1 MPATIRVALNFSFAN
16 GIPMKSMMCGV
27 FALLLVAGSLRAAD
41 PWVTY
46 SGGDG
51 PGAGKKVVLISGDE
65 EYRSEEALP
74 QLGKILA
81 KHIGF
86 DCTVLFAI
94 NPETGEIDPNNTKN
108 IPGLE
113 TLADADLMIIATRFR
128 DLPDDQMV
136 HIDNYLK
143 SGRPVIGM
151 RTATHGF
158 NLSGSSNYGQY
169 HWRSNKEGWDGGFG
183 RQILGETWINHHGQH
198 GKQATRG
205 IVAEDQAQHPILRGI
220 KSGDL
225 FGPTDVYG
233 VRLPLPG
240 DSQPL
245 ILGQVVTGMN
255 ESDPALEGKKN
266 DPMMPVAWT
275 KTYEVADGKVG
286 RVLTTTMG
294 ASQDLSSE
302 GVRRLLVNG
311 ALWAVGLEEK
321 ITPDLNVSIVGTYEP
336 TKFGFGS
343 FKKGVKPSDH
353 AMTE

>member
-1 MPATIRVALNFSFAN
+1 
-16 GIPMKSMMCGV
+16 MKSMMCGV
-27 FALLLVAGSLRAAD
+27 FALLMVAGSLRAAD

-46 SGGDG
+46 TGGDG

-113 TLADADLMIIATRFR
+113 ALADADLMIIATRFR

-169 HWRSNKEGWDGGFG
+169 HWKSKQEGWDGGFG
-183 RQILGETWINHHGQH
+183 RQVLGETWINHHGQH

-205 IVAEDQAQHPILRGI
+205 IVVEDQAQHPILRGI
-220 KSGDL
+220 ESGDL

-255 ESDPALEGKKN
+255 ESDPPLEGKKN
-266 DPMMPVAWT
+266 DPMMPIAWT
-275 KTYEVADGKVG
+275 KTYEVADGKPG

-311 ALWAVGLEEK
+311 SLWAVGLEEK
-321 ITPDLNVSIVGTYEP
+321 ITPDLDVSIVGTYEP
-336 TKFGFGS
+336 TKFGFGT

-353 AMTE
+353 AMTD